1 MKVRGAT
8 GTITT
13 PEGASSGYAAS
24 RRSCSQ
30 SVSAD
35 RTALRYQ
42 VVGIGILVA
51 AIISTATTTDQVP
64 SGKYYMGY
72 YLFML
77 VGLSC
82 AAVMSIVVAVFDV
95 LAYNVRTPLRSRGWY
110 RLRMI
115 NG

>member
-1 MKVRGAT
+1 MVEINVKVRGAT

-51 AIISTATTTDQVP
+51 AIIST

-72 YLFML
+72 YLFMM